1 MSQLLINTY
10 IREIESLIQYGGD
23 KKETSIR
30 RAFAN
35 LLTTYCKPHDLLLV
49 DELEYITKLNT
60 RVVPD
65 GTIKDALRHTQGYWE
80 AKDERDIIDD
90 EIALKFKKGYPNDNI
105 LFEDS
110 KTAVLI
116 QNGFEAMRCN
126 MREPEK
132 LDHLIKQ
139 FVEFE
144 RPELQSFRQAITQ
157 FKEDMPAV
165 LGALRELI
173 DSQAIS
179 NTSFKKSLEVFLK
192 LCQDNINKDI
202 VIDDARVVSTFLV
215 RHLSQCL
222 C

>member
-35 LLTTYCKPHDLLLV
+35 LLTAYCKPHDLLLV

-65 GTIKDALRHTQGYWE
+65 GTIKDALRLTHGYWE

-116 QNGFEAMRCN
+116 QNGNEAMRCN
-126 MREPEK
+126 MHEPEN
-132 LDHLIKQ
+132 LTIL
-139 FVEFE
+139 
-144 RPELQSFRQAITQ
+144 L
-157 FKEDMPAV
+157 
-165 LGALRELI
+165 
-173 DSQAIS
+173 S
-179 NTSFKKSLEVFLK
+179 NL
-192 LCQDNINKDI
+192 
-202 VIDDARVVSTFLV
+202 
-215 RHLSQCL
+215 
-222 C
+222 